1 MSETWFA
8 CPPIA
13 AADPAMPSASGL
25 VPGLLRRAPATAEAL
40 VALNSQTGNFSY
52 SGLPAVDRIGVEE
65 LEVAMT

>member
-1 MSETWFA
+1 
-8 CPPIA
+8 
-13 AADPAMPSASGL
+13 MPSASGL